1 MSDTAALSHPA
12 EFIEA
17 KLNYIVDNGIKPVQY
32 IDRPEDDDKTIAATY
47 EQITCKIYN
56 GRPIRDT
63 FSLATHGFAFVD
75 HHTKVKNFL
84 NEQEVKSVYYPETAE
99 LVKQHSGAT
108 DVLVFDHTIRF
119 ADKEDREANAVRP
132 PVKGVHNDYTE
143 RSAPQRV
150 RDMLPPA
157 EAEDRLSRRFAIIQ
171 VWRAIRL
178 PIQTDPLA
186 ICDARS
192 LKKEAL
198 IKLTRHYPHRTAETY
213 HIAYN
218 PDHEW
223 YYFPEMTRNEALV
236 FKVFDSGRNATVR
249 YTAHTS
255 FDDPSTAPD
264 APPRESIEM
273 RAFAFYDEP

>member
-1 MSDTAALSHPA
+1 MSDAATVSQPA
-12 EFIEA
+12 EYIEA

-32 IDRPEDDDKTIAATY
+32 IDRPEDSDKTIVASY
-47 EQITCKIYN
+47 EQIPCKIYN
-56 GRPIRDT
+56 GRPISKT
-63 FSLATHGFAFVD
+63 FSVASHGFAFVD
-75 HHTKVKNFL
+75 SHTKVTNFL
-84 NEQEVKSVYYPETAE
+84 DEQEVKSVYYPETAE
-99 LVKQHSGAT
+99 LVKQHSAAS
-108 DVLVFDHTIRF
+108 DVFVFDHTVRF
-119 ADKEDREANAVRP
+119 ADEKEREANAVRP

-143 RSAPQRV
+143 LSAPQRV
-150 RDMLPPA
+150 RDMLPKQA
-157 EAEDRLSRRFAIIQ
+157 DDLLSRRFAIIQ

-192 LKKEAL
+192 LKEEAL

-213 HIAYN
+213 HITCN

-236 FKVFDSGRNATVR
+236 FKVYDSGKNAKVR

-255 FDDPSTAPD
+255 FDNPISTPD

-273 RAFAFYDEP
+273 RAFAFYDEQ